1 MTFALTLPIHR
12 PNTFYNALDSFF
24 DDIWVPSPRRKK
36 VEPIG
41 PVYNVVDTKNGYD
54 ISIAAPGVKREDFK
68 VNVNDHVLEV
78 SYESKNETENSL
90 APSSFSKTWRLPE
103 NADVEAIAGKY
114 EQGVLTLA
122 VPVPDIARSSREI
135 VID

>member
-12 PNTFYNALDSFF
+12 PNTFYNALDSLF

-36 VEPIG
+36 VEPIS

-68 VNVNDHVLEV
+68 VNVNDNVLEV

-90 APSSFSKTWRLPE
+90 ALSSFSKTWRLPE

-122 VPVPDIARSSREI
+122 VPVPDIARASREI
-135 VID
+135 VIN

>member
-1 MTFALTLPIHR
+1 
-12 PNTFYNALDSFF
+12 LDSFF
-24 DDIWVPSPRRKK
+24 DDIWVPPPRRKK
-36 VEPIG
+36 VDPIS

-54 ISIAAPGVKREDFK
+54 ISIVAPGVKREDFK
-68 VNVNDHVLEV
+68 VNVNDNVLEV

-90 APSSFSKTWRLPE
+90 ALASFSKAWRLPE

-122 VPVPDIARSSREI
+122 VPVPDIARASREI
-135 VID
+135 AID

>member
-36 VEPIG
+36 VEPIS

-68 VNVNDHVLEV
+68 VNVNDNVLEV

-90 APSSFSKTWRLPE
+90 ALSSFNKAWRLPE

-122 VPVPDIARSSREI
+122 VPVPDIAQSSREI

>member
-36 VEPIG
+36 VEPIS

-68 VNVNDHVLEV
+68 VNVNDNVLEV

-90 APSSFSKTWRLPE
+90 ALASFSKTWRLPE

-122 VPVPDIARSSREI
+122 IPVPDIARSSREI